1 MNENLNDY
9 AMPLITIER
18 ITKQVHDLCLECR
31 YAEASEAALHLGVE
45 VRILQ
50 GVLAIMEN
58 GPSARP
64 RSS

>member
-9 AMPLITIER
+9 AMPLISIER
-18 ITKQVHDLCLECR
+18 MTKQVHDLCLEHK
-31 YAEASEAALHLGVE
+31 YAQAGEVALHLGTE

-50 GVLAIMEN
+50 AVLAIMET

>member
-9 AMPLITIER
+9 AMPLMTIER
-18 ITKQVHDLCLECR
+18 AAKQIHDLCLEHR
-31 YAEASEAALHLGVE
+31 YAEAGGVALHLGVE